1 MVSDAFRYGLELWR
15 EPAVA
20 NPPKR
25 VWRDWAVVGVMIPV
39 ALLEGF
45 VRPDV
50 IWRPWVIVL
59 AVVAATTTLWRRTHP
74 LAMVT
79 LIAGLVGTTDVI
91 ALVEL
96 GRGGEPVGLY
106 SMALFLILPYALF
119 RWGSG
124 RDAAVGM
131 MVLLSLFGLSI
142 FRDSNTLGDIVGGF
156 IVLLLPVEMGGA
168 VRYLTA
174 TRDQRIEQARSG
186 EREQLARE
194 LHDTVAHHV
203 SAIAIQAQAGQAVAA
218 TSPESAV
225 AALATIEH
233 EASRT
238 LAEMRHMIGALR
250 QDAEAELTPQ
260 RGVADIGRLAG
271 TGTAPPVEIELTGD
285 VDRLPAAI
293 DAALYRLAQESIT
306 NAVRH
311 ARHATRIA
319 VRLVGESDVVRLVV
333 KDDGEPVNRS
343 ATAGKG
349 FGLVGMR
356 ERAVLLGGTLEAGP
370 RPDRGWQVTAV
381 LPRRDGR

>member
-1 MVSDAFRYGLELWR
+1 MVTDALRYGLELWR
-15 EPAVA
+15 EPPVA
-20 NPPKR
+20 DPPKR
-25 VWRDWAVVGVMIPV
+25 VWRDWAIVGVMIPV
-39 ALLEGF
+39 ALLEGLL
-45 VRPDV
+45 RPDV

-59 AVVAATTTLWRRTHP
+59 ALIAVWTTLWRRTHP
-74 LAMVT
+74 LAMVA
-79 LIAGLVGTTDVI
+79 LIAVLVSTTDII
-91 ALVEL
+91 ALINL

-124 RDAAVGM
+124 RDAALG
-131 MVLLSLFGLSI
+131 MVLLLTLFGLSI
-142 FRDSNTLGDIVGGF
+142 FRDSNNLGDIVGGF

-218 TSPESAV
+218 TSPDTAI
-225 AALATIEH
+225 AALATIEQ

-250 QDAEAELTPQ
+250 QDAEADLTPQ
-260 RGVADIGRLAG
+260 RGVADIERLAG
-271 TGTAPPVEIELTGD
+271 NGTRPPVEIELTGD
-285 VDRLPAAI
+285 VERLPAAI

-311 ARHATRIA
+311 ARQASRIA
-319 VRLVGESDVVRLVV
+319 VRLIGDGDVVRLVV
-333 KDDGEPVNRS
+333 NDDGDPVNRS

-356 ERAVLLGGTLEAGP
+356 ERATLLGGTLEAGP

-381 LPRRDGR
+381 LPREGR